1 MAPDRVSLARL
12 WALMAT
18 VFVDMMGFLMVMPV
32 LPFYADRLGASP
44 LLIGLMVSVFAL
56 AQLLM
61 APYLGKISDRKGRR
75 PTLMF
80 GISIAA
86 VAFLLLALAC
96 SEWAMARISPG
107 WLIALIF
114 ISRFVAGAGGAT
126 TGVVQAYVGDAIV
139 PEERAKALGWISA
152 ATNAGVMIGPALGS
166 LAAFGGPAVP
176 GLVATALCLLNLLFV
191 KRWLPESSSAEARA
205 EAKQEQR
212 ESLGKRM
219 LAVFRH
225 PRRPVARLIWIYA
238 VGMMAF
244 MAMNAVLA
252 LFLQERFGITEK
264 SFGLFY
270 VFVGAI
276 SLVMRVILLGPAVR
290 RFGEKGVMRIGLV
303 SLAAGYALQAL
314 APTLITFFVA
324 IMLIPIGTALLFPA
338 SSSLV
343 SRFAMRHELGATM
356 GVQQAYG
363 GVARLVGPIWAGYTF
378 QRFGSGAPFWI
389 SCALALATL
398 VFASGLHTDAAPEAR
413 GPASPEPGAE
423 PSPEPEAGTVA

>member
-1 MAPDRVSLARL
+1 MAEQLVTVGTKRGLA
-12 WALMAT
+12 
-18 VFVDMMGFLMVMPV
+18 
-32 LPFYADRLGASP
+32 
-44 LLIGLMVSVFAL
+44 GL
-56 AQLLM
+56 
-61 APYLGKISDRKGRR
+61 APRKRGR
-75 PTLMF
+75 
-80 GISIAA
+80 
-86 VAFLLLALAC
+86 
-96 SEWAMARISPG
+96 
-107 WLIALIF
+107 
-114 ISRFVAGAGGAT
+114 
-126 TGVVQAYVGDAIV
+126 
-139 PEERAKALGWISA
+139 K
-152 ATNAGVMIGPALGS
+152 PAPANP
-166 LAAFGGPAVP
+166 LAAE
-176 GLVATALCLLNLLFV
+176 VAKLQRAL
-191 KRWLPESSSAEARA
+191 KKAEARA

-314 APTLITFFVA
+314 APTIVTFCVA

-389 SCALALATL
+389 SCALAIATL

-413 GPASPEPGAE
+413 GPASPEPEAA